1 MNHPSWI
8 IHRDSIYEISQHL
21 QGRKDTPDWWFSG
34 DGVSVWGPIVSLH
47 KEHCLVHHY
56 HHHPH
61 HITITIIFKITIIII
76 ITVITVIIIISLLIT
91 ILIIFCI
98 HGGCPHT
105 MILYVK
111 INQVPPL
118 YMTLGDYNHKDS
130 TVNCKLTQGLPQSG
144 GPWIG
149 NRLHLKRW
157 EKTPIQFCHHHHYHH
172 HHLITYN
179 CSSQFL

>member
-1 MNHPSWI
+1 MVT
-8 IHRDSIYEISQHL
+8 ISFIA
-21 QGRKDTPDWWFSG
+21 TTTF
-34 DGVSVWGPIVSLH
+34 IA
-47 KEHCLVHHY
+47 
-56 HHHPH
+56 
-61 HITITIIFKITIIII
+61 IIII
-76 ITVITVIIIISLLIT
+76 IVIIITAITIIIIISLLIT

-105 MILYVK
+105 MILSVK

-130 TVNCKLTQGLPQSG
+130 TCKLTQGLPQSG

-149 NRLHLKRW
+149 NRLHLKRC
-157 EKTPIQFCHHHHYHH
+157 EKTPIQFCHHHHHHH

-179 CSSQFL
+179 CYSQFL